1 MQTRKTFLIFSLAI
15 IFAVV
20 VGVLVAKPNMDD
32 RKATLVVTREASL
45 QDGASLINS
54 RCARCHSVELLKQ
67 TQQTRAEWENTLVQM
82 ENMGVNLS
90 ADEKMVLIEY
100 LTDIDTP

>member
-1 MQTRKTFLIFSLAI
+1 MKTRKLFLIFSFAI
-15 IFAVV
+15 IFVAVV
-20 VGVLVAKPNMDD
+20 GAFIAKSNMDD
-32 RKATLVVTREASL
+32 RNATLPVTQELSL

-67 TQQTRAEWENTLVQM
+67 TKQTGAEWEKSLAQM

-90 ADEKMVLIEY
+90 ADEKIVLIKY
-100 LTDIDTP
+100 LTGMDMP